1 MVLEFKKFEGDKG
14 LPENTLKDEM
24 KRRAAMQVLLA
35 KPRRKVVGLWTLVA
49 TLILL
54 ASAQP
59 TAYGLDFPQTTRLTL
74 PESTNIRASVLDLSE
89 GAPLYAQFDFAQSLF
104 ASEMALVASVTRQ
117 VELARTPNGAKYVAR
132 QIMLSEY
139 NWGSY
144 QFECLNRLWTKESHW
159 NYKAHNYK
167 SGAHGI
173 PQALPANRMDI
184 ISTDWRKNPVTQ
196 MRWGLRYIEIRY
208 DNPCK
213 AWAKFK
219 RSKYY

>member
-1 MVLEFKKFEGDKG
+1 
-14 LPENTLKDEM
+14 
-24 KRRAAMQVLLA
+24 MQVHLA
-35 KPRRKVVGLWTLVA
+35 KPRRKVAGLWALVA

-59 TAYGLDFPQTTRLTL
+59 TAYGLDFPETTRLSL
-74 PESTNIRASVLDLSE
+74 PEATSIRASVVDLSE
-89 GAPLYAQFDFAQSLF
+89 GAPLYSQLNFAQSLF
-104 ASEMALVASVTRQ
+104 ASEMALVASVTQQ
-117 VELARTPNGAKYVAR
+117 VEMARTPVGAKVVAR

-173 PQALPANRMDI
+173 PQALPANKMEI

-208 DNPCK
+208 ETPCG

-219 RSKYY
+219 RSNYY

>member
-1 MVLEFKKFEGDKG
+1 
-14 LPENTLKDEM
+14 
-24 KRRAAMQVLLA
+24 MQVLLA
-35 KPRRKVVGLWTLVA
+35 KPRQPRRKVVGLWALVA

-144 QFECLNRLWTKESHW
+144 QFACLNRLWTKESHW

-208 DNPCK
+208 ENPCK

>member
-1 MVLEFKKFEGDKG
+1 
-14 LPENTLKDEM
+14 
-24 KRRAAMQVLLA
+24 MQVHLA
-35 KPRRKVVGLWTLVA
+35 KPRHKVAGLWTLVA

-59 TAYGLDFPQTTRLTL
+59 TAYGLDFPETTRLSL
-74 PESTNIRASVLDLSE
+74 PEATNIRVSVTDLSE
-89 GAPLYAQFDFAQSLF
+89 GAPLYSQFDFAQSLF
-104 ASEMALVASVTRQ
+104 AFEMALVASVTQQ
-117 VELARTPNGAKYVAR
+117 VEMARTPVGAKVVAR

-173 PQALPANRMDI
+173 PQALPANKMEI

-208 DNPCK
+208 ETPCK

-219 RSKYY
+219 RSNYY

>member
-1 MVLEFKKFEGDKG
+1 
-14 LPENTLKDEM
+14 
-24 KRRAAMQVLLA
+24 MQVLLT
-35 KPRRKVVGLWTLVA
+35 KPRLPRQPRRKVAGLWTLVA

-59 TAYGLDFPQTTRLTL
+59 TAYGLDFPETTRLTL
-74 PESTNIRASVLDLSE
+74 PEATNITASVTDLSE
-89 GAPLYAQFDFAQSLF
+89 GAPLYSQFDFAQSLF
-104 ASEMALVASVTRQ
+104 ASEMALVASVTQQ
-117 VELARTPNGAKYVAR
+117 VEMARSPIGAKVVAG
-132 QIMLSEY
+132 QIMKSEY

-159 NYKAHNYK
+159 NYQAHNYR

-173 PQALPANRMDI
+173 AQALPANRMEI

-196 MRWGLRYIEIRY
+196 IRWGLRYIEIRY
-208 DNPCK
+208 ENPCK